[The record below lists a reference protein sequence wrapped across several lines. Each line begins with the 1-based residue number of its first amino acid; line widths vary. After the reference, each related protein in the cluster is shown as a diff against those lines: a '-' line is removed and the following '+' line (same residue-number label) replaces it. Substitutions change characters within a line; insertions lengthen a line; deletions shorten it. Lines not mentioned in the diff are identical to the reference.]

1 MFHFRTQGTFTY
13 LQSENF
19 GQFDFLTHAFCTRLG
34 GTSPAPFASLNV
46 SVRRGDRPENV
57 RRNREIITKTFGF
70 SADRLL
76 LAHQSHGDDFY
87 IPGKTGDLSPGM
99 VLECD
104 GFITDRPGVALCVK
118 TADCVPVL
126 LVDGKRQVV
135 AAVHAGW
142 RGTALGIAG
151 KAVRLFQ
158 EHFSSQ
164 PENLWAAIGPS
175 IGPCC
180 YEVDEKVQRE
190 FAHQQDGNNVLKAA
204 AKKDRWMLD
213 LILANRRQLEEAGIP
228 AAQISAAELCTS
240 CRRDAFFS
248 HRGEGET
255 TGRQLN
261 FIMIRED

>member
-1 MFHFRTQGTFTY
+1 MFQFSTQGTFTY
-13 LQSENF
+13 LQSEALSRL
-19 GQFDFLTHAFCTRLG
+19 DFLTHAFCTRLG

-57 RRNREIITKTFGF
+57 RMNREIITKTFGF
-70 SADRLL
+70 AADRLL
-76 LAHQSHGDDFY
+76 LAHQVHGDDFY
-87 IPGKTGDLSPGM
+87 IPEKAGDPSPGM
-99 VLECD
+99 TLECD

-126 LVDGKRQVV
+126 LVDGGRRIV

-151 KAVRLFQ
+151 KAVRLFR
-158 EHFSSQ
+158 ERFSSR
-164 PENLWAAIGPS
+164 PEDLWAAIGPS

-180 YEVDEKVQRE
+180 YEVDEKVYRE
-190 FAHQQDGNNVLKAA
+190 FTNYPEDENPFKTT

-240 CRRDAFFS
+240 CRQDTFFS
-248 HRGEGET
+248 HRSEGET

-261 FIMIRED
+261 FIMIREE

>member
-1 MFHFRTQGTFTY
+1 MFHFRTQGAFTY
-13 LQSENF
+13 LQAETF
-19 GQFDFLTHAFCTRLG
+19 GRFDFLTHAFCTRLG

-57 RRNREIITKTFGF
+57 RRNREIIAKTFGF
-70 SADRLL
+70 AADHLL
-76 LAHQSHGDDFY
+76 LAHQVHGDDFY
-87 IPGKTGDLSPGM
+87 ITENTGDLSAAKT
-99 VLECD
+99 LECD
-104 GFITDRPGVALCVK
+104 GFMTDRPGVALCVK
-118 TADCVPVL
+118 TADCVPIL
-126 LVDGKRQVV
+126 LVDGKRQVI

-151 KAVRLFQ
+151 KAVQLFQ
-158 EHFSSQ
+158 DHFSSQ
-164 PENLWAAIGPS
+164 PEDLWAAIGPS

-190 FAHQQDGNNVLKAA
+190 FAHHQAGNNALKAT

-213 LILANRRQLEEAGIP
+213 LILANRQQLEAAGIP
-228 AAQISAAELCTS
+228 SAQISAAKLCTS
-240 CRRDAFFS
+240 CHRDTFFS
-248 HRGEGET
+248 HRGEGEI

>member
-1 MFHFRTQGTFTY
+1 MFQFRTQGAFTY
-13 LQSENF
+13 LQAEMF

-34 GTSPAPFASLNV
+34 GKSPAPFASLNV

-70 SADRLL
+70 TADRLL
-76 LAHQSHGDDFY
+76 LAHQVHGDDFY
-87 IPGKTGDLSPGM
+87 IPEKDRDLSPGM

-104 GFITDRPGVALCVK
+104 GFITDRSGVALCVK

-151 KAVRLFQ
+151 KAVRIFQ
-158 EHFSSQ
+158 ERFSST
-164 PENLWAAIGPS
+164 PEDLWAAIGPS

-180 YEVDEKVQRE
+180 YEVDETVRRE
-190 FAHQQDGNNVLKAA
+190 FAHHRDGSNVLKAA
-204 AKKDRWMLD
+204 ARKDRWMLD
-213 LILANRRQLEEAGIP
+213 LILANRRQLEAAGIP
-228 AAQISAAELCTS
+228 PAQISAAGLCTS

-261 FIMIRED
+261 FIMIREE

>member
-1 MFHFRTQGTFTY
+1 MFHFKTHGAFTY
-13 LQSENF
+13 LQTETF
-19 GQFDFLTHAFCTRLG
+19 DQFDFLTHAFCTRLG
-34 GTSPAPFASLNV
+34 GTSPAPFTSLNV

-57 RRNREIITKTFGF
+57 HRNREIITKTFGF
-70 SADRLL
+70 TVDRLL
-76 LAHQSHGDDFY
+76 LAHQVHGDDFY
-87 IPGKTGDLSPGM
+87 VPEKDGDLSSGM
-99 VLECD
+99 TLECD

-158 EHFSSQ
+158 ERFSSR
-164 PENLWAAIGPS
+164 PEDLWAAIGPA

-180 YEVDEKVQRE
+180 YEVDEKVRRE
-190 FAHQQDGNNVLKAA
+190 FGNIQNGISPLKATT
-204 AKKDRWMLD
+204 KQDRWTLD
-213 LILANRRQLEEAGIP
+213 LELANRLQLEAAGIL
-228 AAQISAAELCTS
+228 AAQISGAGVCTS
-240 CRRDAFFS
+240 CHRDAFFS
-248 HRGEGET
+248 HRGEGEI

>member
-1 MFHFRTQGTFTY
+1 MFHFRTQGGFTY
-13 LQSENF
+13 LQTKTF

-46 SVRRGDRPENV
+46 CVRRGDQAENV
-57 RRNREIITKTFGF
+57 RRNREIISKTFGF
-70 SADRLL
+70 STDRLL
-76 LAHQSHGDDFY
+76 LAHQVHGDDFY
-87 IPGKTGDLSPGM
+87 IPGKTGELSPGM
-99 VLECD
+99 TLECD

-126 LVDGKRQVV
+126 LVDGKRKIV

-151 KAVRLFQ
+151 KAVRIFQ
-158 EHFSSQ
+158 ERFDSV
-164 PENLWAAIGPS
+164 PEDLWAAIGPS

-180 YEVDEKVQRE
+180 YEVDEKVYRE
-190 FAHQQDGNNVLKAA
+190 FMNYPEANYPLTVAE
-204 AKKDRWMLD
+204 KKDRWMLD
-213 LILANRRQLEEAGIP
+213 LILANRQQLEAAGIP

-240 CRRDAFFS
+240 CRRDTFFS